1 MQSIN
6 LPSILTP
13 DVGLLFW
20 MLLAFLVVFGLMAK
34 FGFPVI
40 IKEAFDKM
48 RDKANAERKNYIDE
62 SLQKAH
68 EANERLASIEQEG
81 ERLLNEARARQ
92 AEILS
97 QAKATSDSIVREAR
111 EKAQEEGAKLLQD
124 AKAQIAAEKE
134 NALRDIRETV
144 ADLSV
149 VIAEKVVRQKLAN
162 TTEQQKL
169 IEQMLDEVCKA

>member
-40 IKEAFDKM
+40 INM
-48 RDKANAERKNYIDE
+48 VNERKNYIDE

-111 EKAQEEGAKLLQD
+111 KKAQEEGAKLLQD

>member
-40 IKEAFDKM
+40 INM
-48 RDKANAERKNYIDE
+48 VNERKNYIDE

-97 QAKATSDSIVREAR
+97 QAKATSDSIVREAH

-134 NALRDIRETV
+134 NTLRDIRETV

>member
-13 DVGLLFW
+13 DVGLMFW
-20 MLLAFLVVFGLMAK
+20 MLLAILVVFGLMAK

-40 IKEAFDKM
+40 INM
-48 RDKANAERKNYIDE
+48 VNERKNYIDE

-111 EKAQEEGAKLLQD
+111 EKSQEEGAKMLQD

>member
-13 DVGLLFW
+13 DVGLMFW
-20 MLLAFLVVFGLMAK
+20 MFLAILVVFGLMAK

-40 IKEAFDKM
+40 INM
-48 RDKANAERKNYIDE
+48 VNERKNYIDE

-111 EKAQEEGAKLLQD
+111 EKAQEEGAKMLQD

>member
-13 DVGLLFW
+13 DVGLMFW
-20 MLLAFLVVFGLMAK
+20 MLLAILVVFGLMAK

-40 IKEAFDKM
+40 INM
-48 RDKANAERKNYIDE
+48 VNERKNYIDE

-81 ERLLNEARARQ
+81 ERLLDEARARQ

-111 EKAQEEGAKLLQD
+111 EKAQEEGAKMLQD